1 MKKGREG
8 GREKGREGKREGE
21 RERRKEGGREGRKG
35 IQLTA
40 CLSVAISYKTQPRAQ
55 ISLKIRKYKK
65 LNTSIPS
72 LHMYMYNVLYMQK

>member
-8 GREKGREGKREGE
+8 GREGE
-21 RERRKEGGREGRKG
+21 RERRKEGGREGGKG

-55 ISLKIRKYKK
+55 ISLKIRKYVQIKYIHS
-65 LNTSIPS
+65 TIAYV
-72 LHMYMYNVLYMQK
+72 HV

>member
-8 GREKGREGKREGE
+8 E
-21 RERRKEGGREGRKG
+21 RERGRERRREGGREGGKR

-55 ISLKIRKYKK
+55 ISLKIRKYIQIKYI
-65 LNTSIPS
+65 SIPP
-72 LHMYMYNVLYMQK
+72 LHMYMYNVFYMQK